1 MYFRLI
7 KLLRYTRG
15 YMARPIAYLILTAT
29 LAAEICMA
37 RPGPQNL
44 WQLPVAAPAPA
55 LAQTHAVRPCEALL
69 NSPIGSGVVRE
80 AVTIPGSN
88 GAGPWCRVTI
98 EIHEKSDHPISV
110 WLALPIENWNGRFL
124 GLGGAGWVPGLPFS
138 ILLGSSLGFATA
150 ATNAGREYDANIS
163 PEALSRLVDDDTFL
177 RDAKGHLDWDKLRN
191 FAYRGVHDMTVAGKA
206 VTAEFYGVKAR
217 YSYFSGCSTGGRE
230 GQAEVQRYPDDYD
243 GVMSGSPVINWA
255 HLGAA
260 QSWPAAVTSAT
271 REVPQCKLD
280 AAHRAAVA
288 ACDADDGLKDGLVS
302 QVGSCHFDPRTLIGL
317 HTDCGTIDA
326 QDAEVIRQLWDGP
339 RRSDGSSLWNGT
351 DRAALLHASTPAP
364 SLDRFENEGRSL
376 EKPSLA
382 RFESQF
388 NKFVNRYGP
397 TMDTSDPD
405 VRAFAAHGGKIIL
418 WHGVADDV
426 VPAAGTVRYVQSIRE
441 TLGTSATE
449 KFLRFYEA
457 PGVLHCQGGDGPQP
471 VDLLEPLMMW
481 VEHGQAPT
489 AARSENWDASGHT
502 SRTRPLCP
510 YPTHARY
517 NGEGDANDARSFSCV
532 N

>member
-1 MYFRLI
+1 
-7 KLLRYTRG
+7 
-15 YMARPIAYLILTAT
+15 MAIRMAYLT
-29 LAAEICMA
+29 LALLAAQTCMSQ
-37 RPGPQNL
+37 PGPQNL
-44 WQLPVAAPAPA
+44 WQLPIAAPGPA
-55 LAQTHAVRPCEALL
+55 RAQMHAVRSCESLL
-69 NSPIGSGVVRE
+69 KGLPGSAVVRE
-80 AVTIPGSN
+80 AVTIAGSN
-88 GAGPWCRVTI
+88 GAGAWCRVTL
-98 EIHEKSDHPISV
+98 EIHEKSDHPIST

-150 ATNAGREYDANIS
+150 TTNAGRDYDVNIS
-163 PEALSRLVDDDTFL
+163 PEKLSRLVDDDKFL
-177 RDAKGHLDWDKLRN
+177 TDTKGHLDWDELRN
-191 FAYRGVHDMTVAGKA
+191 FAYRGVHDMTEAGKA

-243 GVMSGSPVINWA
+243 GVISGSPAINWA
-255 HLGAA
+255 HFGAA
-260 QSWPAAVTSAT
+260 QSWAVAVTRNA

-288 ACDADDGLKDGLVS
+288 ACDTGDGLKDGLVS
-302 QVGSCHFDPRTLIGL
+302 QVGACHFDPTTLIGL
-317 HTDCGTIDA
+317 HTDCGAIDA
-326 QDAEVIRQLWDGP
+326 QDVDVIRQLWDGP
-339 RRSDGSSLWNGT
+339 HRADGTPLWNGI
-351 DRAALLHASTPAP
+351 DRAALIHASTPVLW
-364 SLDRFENEGRSL
+364 LDQFEAAGRGL
-376 EKPSLA
+376 ERPTLA
-382 RFESQF
+382 SFESQF
-388 NKFVNRYGP
+388 DKFVNRYGP
-397 TMDTSDPD
+397 TMDTSDPK
-405 VRAFAAHGGKIIL
+405 VGSFAAHGGKTLL

-426 VPAAGTVRYVQSIRE
+426 IPAAGTVHYVESIRK
-441 TLGTSATE
+441 TLGTVATD

-489 AARSENWDASGHT
+489 AGRSENWDASGHT

-510 YPTHARY
+510 YPTHAHFD
-517 NGEGDANDARSFSCV
+517 GHGDASDASSFGCV